1 MATSIVGAVGSFDPT
16 TNQWVSYIEQ
26 MVEFFLA
33 NDIRKKVA
41 VLISTVGSQTYEL
54 LKDLCSPD
62 KPNAKSF
69 EALVT
74 CLQNHL
80 QPQPTIIAERYKF
93 HQRNQNQGETVAE
106 YLAALRRAA
115 AECQLV
121 VFLEEA
127 LQDQFVCG
135 LASEPL
141 PRRLLLEKELPLK
154 KATEIAVAMEAADK
168 DCKTIEETGSC

>member
-1 MATSIVGAVGSFDPT
+1 MAMSIVGAVGSFDPT

-26 MVEFFLA
+26 MAEFFLA
-33 NDIRKKVA
+33 NDIKEDRKKVA
-41 VLISTVGSQTYEL
+41 VLISTVGSKTYEL

-80 QPQPTIIAERYKF
+80 QPRPTIIAERYKF

-106 YLAALRRAA
+106 YLAALRRTA
-115 AECQLV
+115 AECQFAA
-121 VFLEEA
+121 FLEEA
-127 LQDQFVCG
+127 LRDQFVCG
-135 LASEPL
+135 LASKHL
-141 PRRLLLEKELPLK
+141 QRRLLLEKK
-154 KATEIAVAMEAADK
+154 
-168 DCKTIEETGSC
+168 SNR